1 MIRLA
6 SVTLLFL
13 LLVAFFLQNQE
24 EQVTIHYVFGLQ
36 SATTPVY
43 KPVLGAFVAGL
54 LIASLVFLP
63 TWVRT
68 RVQLRRTTRALQEA
82 EAELERLRVTGTPP
96 VGFGTET
103 ETERTRL

>member
-24 EQVTIHYVFGLQ
+24 EQVTIHYLFGLQ

-63 TWVRT
+63 TWVRA
-68 RVQLRRTTRALQEA
+68 RVQLRRTARALQEA
-82 EAELERLRVTGTPP
+82 EAELERVRGTGAPP

-103 ETERTRL
+103 DTERTRL